1 MPGPLDGIRVLDL
14 TEFIVGPIAG
24 MLLSDMGAD
33 VIKVEPPWGEPWR
46 IFRQCAP
53 LESRQY
59 IAVNRGKRSLPLNLR
74 YPEGREILYK
84 LLPSTDVVM
93 LNYRPDVPYKLG
105 VDYETLFA
113 KNPRLIY
120 CENTPFGSDGPM
132 ALQPGFDIIIQA
144 MTGVIGHEA
153 KNDSGAPQHVGTP
166 FGDTSTGLSIASAI
180 CAALYSRERTGRGQ
194 KIQTSMLAASLW
206 SQPARFLYVEA
217 SDEGPQKAFLDEL
230 SSLQSQGRSF
240 QEVQAHYQA
249 YHAPAPGSIYYRTYM
264 TRDGVLAVGCLNDP
278 LCRKL
283 LDVLDLHDIRYEPGY
298 EAGSPE
304 ARTFGNELTVKA
316 EALFSART
324 IGEWLQLL
332 GQAGVPAGA
341 VRFTEEMLE
350 DEQVVASGAVVELQ
364 HPVVGKVKMPG
375 PLAWMSDTPL
385 EAKAASPAL
394 GQHTDELLGSLGY
407 TGEQVQRL
415 RDMGVTV

>member
-59 IAVNRGKRSLPLNLR
+59 IAVNRGKRSLPSNLR

-144 MTGVIGHEA
+144 MTGVIAHEA

-194 KIQTSMLAASLW
+194 KLQTSMLAASLW
-206 SQPARFLYVEA
+206 SQPAQVPLRGSERRGTPEGFPGRACLITVPQAAPFRKSRRITRPITLRRPGA
-217 SDEGPQKAFLDEL
+217 ST
-230 SSLQSQGRSF
+230 
-240 QEVQAHYQA
+240 
-249 YHAPAPGSIYYRTYM
+249 I
-264 TRDGVLAVGCLNDP
+264 
-278 LCRKL
+278 
-283 LDVLDLHDIRYEPGY
+283 
-298 EAGSPE
+298 
-304 ARTFGNELTVKA
+304 ART
-316 EALFSART
+316 
-324 IGEWLQLL
+324 
-332 GQAGVPAGA
+332 
-341 VRFTEEMLE
+341 
-350 DEQVVASGAVVELQ
+350 
-364 HPVVGKVKMPG
+364 
-375 PLAWMSDTPL
+375 
-385 EAKAASPAL
+385 
-394 GQHTDELLGSLGY
+394 
-407 TGEQVQRL
+407 
-415 RDMGVTV
+415 

>member
-1 MPGPLDGIRVLDL
+1 
-14 TEFIVGPIAG
+14 
-24 MLLSDMGAD
+24 
-33 VIKVEPPWGEPWR
+33 
-46 IFRQCAP
+46 
-53 LESRQY
+53 
-59 IAVNRGKRSLPLNLR
+59 
-74 YPEGREILYK
+74 
-84 LLPSTDVVM
+84 
-93 LNYRPDVPYKLG
+93 
-105 VDYETLFA
+105 
-113 KNPRLIY
+113 
-120 CENTPFGSDGPM
+120 
-132 ALQPGFDIIIQA
+132 
-144 MTGVIGHEA
+144 
-153 KNDSGAPQHVGTP
+153 
-166 FGDTSTGLSIASAI
+166 
-180 CAALYSRERTGRGQ
+180 
-194 KIQTSMLAASLW
+194 
-206 SQPARFLYVEA
+206 
-217 SDEGPQKAFLDEL
+217 
-230 SSLQSQGRSF
+230 
-240 QEVQAHYQA
+240 
-249 YHAPAPGSIYYRTYM
+249 M

-283 LDVLDLHDIRYEPGY
+283 LDVLDLHDLRYEPGY

-316 EALFSART
+316 EALFSVRT
-324 IGEWLQLL
+324 TGEWLQLL